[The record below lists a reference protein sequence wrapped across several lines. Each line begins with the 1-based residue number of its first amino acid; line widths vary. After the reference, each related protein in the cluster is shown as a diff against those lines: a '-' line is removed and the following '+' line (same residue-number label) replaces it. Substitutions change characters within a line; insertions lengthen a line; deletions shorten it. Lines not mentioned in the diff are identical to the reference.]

1 MNTSTATP
9 QQAVRTA
16 LEKLE
21 MSVETPLVPGEM
33 ERWIGAVSEN
43 WQTLVPLLQPLITE
57 QHLAQFQEIRQEDP
71 GLTHRVE
78 RMQAED
84 EGIEQ
89 AAEALGRQIEQ
100 MKLDISKGEPDEASL
115 KPELKHFVGDVLR
128 FIIRVRMQEQ
138 AVRTWLQE
146 AFMRDRGTVD

>member
-1 MNTSTATP
+1 MNTATATP

-33 ERWIGAVSEN
+33 ERWIGAVSEC

-78 RMQAED
+78 SMRADD
-84 EGIEQ
+84 EGIKQ
-89 AAEALGRQIEQ
+89 AAEELSRQIDQ
-100 MKLDISKGEPDEASL
+100 LKRDIRKGEPDEASL
-115 KPELKHFVGDVLR
+115 TSGLKPFVGDVLR